1 MDTQTFEFLNDDEK
15 RDFMDGLRTYLG
27 YEREIKET
35 RDSQKNQIK
44 LVAEKVPSLSAKE
57 VRKYFV
63 YFKKNTTPTELRE
76 DAEIIERIK
85 KDYPGGFGE
94 D

>member
-1 MDTQTFEFLNDDEK
+1 MDTQSFEFLNEDEK
-15 RDFMDGLRTYLG
+15 KEFMDGLKTYLG

-35 RDSQKNQIK
+35 KEAQKNQIK
-44 LVAEKVPSLSAKE
+44 LVAEKIPALTAKE
-57 VRKYFV
+57 IRKYFV

-85 KDYPGGFGE
+85 QDFPDSFNVG
-94 D
+94 